1 MYKREISL
9 FLAVIMVVTML
20 QADFGYAAARTME
33 HQTKAANGYDSY
45 TPGGTD
51 PYDASDEEDKDDPY
65 DGADEEEPYDPDSVA
80 VVSNLKAVYQKA
92 DESIRLTYD
101 TKNCDYVN
109 IYANNQ
115 RLEED
120 YTENVYDYDTWI
132 EGMTYEFK
140 IEPYNPAG
148 VVGTSAVVSFLAPHK
163 TAVLDFLDVD
173 YDLENGVLIVDWDG
187 DNIASADVYQDDVL
201 IASKVAEKRLLK
213 DIKLPPLSKHTYR
226 VVPYNRFDEAGNEM
240 TFLLDVEDYEARLD
254 ESEIIYKPELKQI
267 QMKWKSSFTE
277 YVEIYLND
285 EIILENYKGDS
296 FVFSYELQPGATYI
310 VSIVPHNYRNEA
322 GEITEEDVSVG
333 DFEVPQEIAATVI
346 SVNGKDSTGA
356 FTGFSKPAVNVSWEA
371 QKYAVYEIYRA
382 PKDKQSAYNWIA
394 TVTPQK
400 EGTYVYRDEKV
411 GIGTYYYK
419 IRRKII
425 QDDYIYQE
433 LLSALSD
440 SEQIK
445 VKVPKATLK
454 ARLSETGQIKLT
466 MGADKEYVSGYD
478 IYRQNSKG
486 KYKKIASVTENEY
499 TDTDIEF
506 GRTYRYKVKAYY
518 YDTGIQKKRMG
529 SYSKVFKVKNT
540 IGEME
545 AEAVAKSA
553 STVRLSWTPAANAT
567 GYEVYYKSGTQGDSY
582 VLWTTTKKLSLTR
595 KLSKNAS
602 YSFMIKAFCEGEEGR
617 DYFSSVEVSGKLGF
631 DAPTGFKVSK
641 TYHKKNGNVVIQ
653 KDKLTW
659 NRVYGAKGYYIDV
672 YDYAKKKYVR
682 VAKVQNGRKTSYT
695 VSNVLTAVPTTR
707 KYRICAYTDSSMKK
721 GTTLEITPQ
730 LGASSKVKAA
740 SLGSKVKISWKKVTG
755 AEKYRVYRSNGRS
768 MLLVGE
774 TKKTTIT
781 DKGLSVGA
789 GFNYYVQAVNDKLK
803 LTGVK
808 SLPVS
813 YTAKQGKISKLTAV
827 NTTSKNVQLAWNA
840 AKNATSYN
848 VYYSTSKDG
857 EYQKIAEVSAKTTS
871 YVHEKQEKGT
881 TCYYKVAAVQENAG
895 GISIESNAVSTK
907 VIITK

>member
-9 FLAVIMVVTML
+9 LLAVIMVVTML
-20 QADFGYAAARTME
+20 QTDFGYAAALTTKS
-33 HQTKAANGYDSY
+33 QTEVANGYDPY
-45 TPGGTD
+45 TAGTTK
-51 PYDASDEEDKDDPY
+51 PYDPAEEEDEDDPY
-65 DGADEEEPYDPDSVA
+65 DTSDEDDPYDVDSVA
-80 VVSNLKAVYQKA
+80 EVSNLRVAYQEA
-92 DESIRLTYD
+92 EETIRLTYD
-101 TKNCDYVN
+101 TTNCDYVN

-115 RLEED
+115 RLVED
-120 YTENVYDYDTWI
+120 YTDNVYEYDTWT
-132 EGMTYEFK
+132 EGMLYEFK
-140 IEPYNPAG
+140 VEPYNPAG
-148 VVGTSAVVSFLAPHK
+148 IAGTSAVVSFLAPHRK
-163 TAVLDFLDVD
+163 AVLDELDVN
-173 YDLENGVLIVDWDG
+173 YDLENEVLVIDWDG
-187 DNIASADVYQDDVL
+187 ENIASADVYQDDVL
-201 IASKVAEKRLLK
+201 IASKVAENRLLK
-213 DIKLPPLSKHTYR
+213 DIKLQPLSKHTYR
-226 VVPYNRFDEAGNEM
+226 VVGYNRFGEVGNEM
-240 TFLLDVEDYEARLD
+240 SYLLEVEDYEARLD
-254 ESEIIYKPELKQI
+254 EYEIIYQPQVKQI
-267 QMKWKSSFTE
+267 QMKWKSTFTDH
-277 YVEIYLND
+277 VEIYLND
-285 EIILENYKGDS
+285 ELIVENYKGNS
-296 FVFSYELQPGATYI
+296 FVFSYELQPGASYI
-310 VSIVPHNYRNEA
+310 VSVVPYNYRNEP
-322 GEITEEDVSVG
+322 GETTEEDVSVG
-333 DFEVPQEIAATVI
+333 EFDVPQDVSAKVVSIA
-346 SVNGKDSTGA
+346 GKDNTGA
-356 FTGFSKPAVNVSWEA
+356 CTGFSKPAVDVKWEA
-371 QKYAVYEIYRA
+371 QNYAVYEIYRA
-382 PKDKQSAYNWIA
+382 QKDKQASYNWIA
-394 TVTPQK
+394 TVRPRQD
-400 EGTYVYRDEKV
+400 GTYVYRDEKV

-419 IRRKII
+419 IRRKIV

-440 SEQIK
+440 SAQAK
-445 VKVPKATLK
+445 VNVPKATVK
-454 ARLSETGQIKLT
+454 ARLCETGQIQLV
-466 MGADKEYVSGYD
+466 MSAAREYVSGYD